1 MSHEL
6 ATVQLEKPDDLIF
19 SPQLVSQAASYML
32 NAVLLNERINAH
44 EANEEG
50 RISIRDVRLLI
61 GAERSHNAAFL
72 EKVLDELVSIK
83 IKWGELLDSE
93 DGDKKSDQPDRL
105 NVIVPFLQKAAY
117 RSRSDGTVDP
127 ERGYILYKLSDP
139 IHDIIRARRSL
150 TNVHVLMQRQFERPY
165 SFRLYEVFQS
175 LFQKQAGA
183 NGIAQI
189 YTVEF
194 LRTLLGVDGY
204 PVFGDFN
211 KYILKPNIE
220 EVNQR
225 SEFAIEVKPL
235 RKGKAV
241 YALEFTATR
250 KREFQLQLDLATGD
264 KLPKLLERALQAK
277 RTGME
282 REQVLKRLSDYKISR
297 TVAADVIDQRG
308 LDAVEAIVA
317 QVDADIAAG
326 YKPRSR
332 TAYMRACLAGDCVPG
347 DHAASA
353 APVAAAQAS
362 VMAVLM
368 EEFGLTQRDS
378 AALCGDVAV
387 EQIEAALAYVRQQKV
402 RTGKDYGKG
411 YVIRAVRDDY
421 GADLREQVAA
431 EVVRR
436 EERRAE
442 DERRHVVIAE
452 RRARYDA
459 LPASD
464 RARLVKEFLER
475 PPPGWGRVTAE
486 EYERDGLAGRYV
498 SDLFFRVF
506 LGPRLAAKEK
516 PGFGS

>member
-220 EVNQR
+220 EVNLR
-225 SEFAIEVKPL
+225 SELAIEVKPL

-241 YALEFTATR
+241 YALEFTAAR

-277 RTGME
+277 RVGME

-297 TVAADVIDQRG
+297 TAAADVIDQLG
-308 LDAVEAIVA
+308 LEAVEAIVA
-317 QVDADIAAG
+317 KVDADIASG

-332 TAYMRACLAGDCVPG
+332 TAYMRSCLAGDSAPG
-347 DHAASA
+347 EHAASVGVEA
-353 APVAAAQAS
+353 VPASPVAD
-362 VMAVLM
+362 VLM
-368 EEFGLTQRDS
+368 EEFGLSQRD
-378 AALCGDVAV
+378 AAMLCREVPLG
-387 EQIEAALAYVRQQKV
+387 QIDSALAYVRQQKAN
-402 RTGKDYGKG
+402 TGKAYGKG
-411 YVIRAVRDDY
+411 YVIRAIRDDY
-421 GADLREQVAA
+421 GADLRAQTDAEAARAA
-431 EVVRR
+431 ERQ
-436 EERRAE
+436 AE
-442 DERRHVVIAE
+442 DARRKRQIDE
-452 RRARYDA
+452 GRAAFEA
-459 LPASD
+459 LPAEQ
-464 RARLVKEFLER
+464 RGRLVKDFLER
-475 PPPGWGRVTAE
+475 PPPGWGRVTEE
-486 EYERDGLAGRYV
+486 EYRRDGLNGRYV
-498 SDLFFRVF
+498 ADLFFRSF
-506 LGPRLAAKEK
+506 LGGRLTGPR
-516 PGFGS
+516 